1 VIDITGTYTDQ
12 YQLSMGQVY
21 FLTGRKEQQAVFD
34 YFFRKNPFNG
44 GYTVFAGLQ
53 DLLTALE
60 RLRFEREDLEY
71 LQTQGMHPD
80 FLAYLKGFRFS
91 GTIYSPREGDLVF
104 PTRPVLRVEAPLIEA
119 QIVETLLL
127 NILNF
132 QSLIATKASRIR
144 QVAGERVLIDF
155 GLRRAQ
161 GLGGYHA
168 SRAAVIG
175 GFDSTSNV
183 RAARD
188 FGLTA
193 SGTMAHSLF
202 RVGRTSAPPSANLP
216 RAGRTIAFCWW
227 TPTTRLTAAC
237 PTPLR
242 WPRRWKSAATG

>member
-1 VIDITGTYTDQ
+1 MIDITGTYTDQ

-21 FLTGRKEQQAVFD
+21 FLTGRRQQQAVFD

-80 FLAYLKGFRFS
+80 FLTYLKNFRFS
-91 GTIYSPREGDLVF
+91 GTIYSPGEGDLVF

-144 QVAGERVLIDF
+144 QVAGKRVLIDF
-155 GLRRAQ
+155 GLRRSQ
-161 GLGGYHA
+161 SLGGYHA

-188 FGLTA
+188 FGLAA
-193 SGTMAHSLF
+193 SGTMAHSFIQSWPDERTAF
-202 RVGRTSAPPSANLP
+202 RQFA
-216 RAGRTIAFCWW
+216 AGRPDNCVLLVDTYDTLNSGVPNAIAV
-227 TPTTRLTAAC
+227 A
-237 PTPLR
+237 
-242 WPRRWKSAATG
+242 KEMEN